1 MSEQETSQPVPRF
14 CRVRKAAERLGVSV
28 RTLYRIVAQGHL
40 RIVRVRNCACISEA
54 DLSRYMNNILEGR
67 AS

>member
-1 MSEQETSQPVPRF
+1 
-14 CRVRKAAERLGVSV
+14 
-28 RTLYRIVAQGHL
+28 
-40 RIVRVRNCACISEA
+40 VRVRNCACISEA